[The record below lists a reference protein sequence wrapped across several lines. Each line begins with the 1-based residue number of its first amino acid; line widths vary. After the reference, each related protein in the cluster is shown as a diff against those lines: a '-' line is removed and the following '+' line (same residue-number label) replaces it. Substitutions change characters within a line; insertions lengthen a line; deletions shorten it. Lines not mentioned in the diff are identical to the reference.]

1 MVPGPLLILSMV
13 VVLVLVEDQD
23 MVDPE
28 LAGIVRCDQKED
40 STLQAHLV

>member
-1 MVPGPLLILSMV
+1 MGLLLILSV
-13 VVLVLVEDQD
+13 VMVLVLVEDQD

-28 LAGIVRCDQKED
+28 LAGIVLCDQKED